1 MFSAIIFPFN
11 GRHLTRFGVKKVK
24 KSRTEFKNV
33 KRKNWGSRRCI
44 IIRVFFSRVF
54 ERELALVLPPSNSDS
69 NLPLFF
75 F

>member
-1 MFSAIIFPFN
+1 MFSAIIFPFY

-44 IIRVFFSRVF
+44 SITVFFPRVF
-54 ERELALVLPPSNSDS
+54 EPELALVLPRSNADS
-69 NLPLFF
+69 KLPLFF